1 MQQFKK
7 IVDELLCELMAELEI
22 TQEMFLEACDK
33 AQSDPRHQ
41 KIVQQILAVEDFLTF
56 KKLMAKRNAE
66 LNAEALKMMLQ
77 KEKDA
82 LMKKAEEERIKK
94 EAEEK
99 KKKEIEDQQ
108 KLLKTSATE
117 VAKQKVVDPEFL
129 RLE

>member
-1 MQQFKK
+1 
-7 IVDELLCELMAELEI
+7 MAELEI

-108 KLLKTSATE
+108 KLLKTTATE